1 MKKFEITDELK
12 PKIIELYV
20 DKMYG
25 AGRVADILNIPEKP
39 LRKFLTNEGI
49 MRAPGTTKLYRC
61 DDGYFNN
68 ISTEHQAYWL
78 GVLFADG
85 NVQKGKDTHSG
96 RIILSSIDT
105 QWIDLFKKDIKY
117 SGNIYEET
125 HKVFQ
130 KKISKISLS
139 SEQMYQDLINL
150 GCVPEKSMIIRI
162 PAIPLNLMSHFI
174 RGYFDGDGTVGV
186 YKNSNKWNTYT
197 LRSGF
202 CSGSQEFLEAISLF
216 IPTNNKTVKKTKNRN
231 LYSINLSVN
240 DSISLYQY
248 MYTDATI
255 WLPRKR
261 EKFENFLQ
269 ERCSET
275 IIGPSRPD
283 EGIVQSSLKEEE

>member
-1 MKKFEITDELK
+1 
-12 PKIIELYV
+12 
-20 DKMYG
+20 
-25 AGRVADILNIPEKP
+25 
-39 LRKFLTNEGI
+39 
-49 MRAPGTTKLYRC
+49 
-61 DDGYFNN
+61 
-68 ISTEHQAYWL
+68 
-78 GVLFADG
+78 
-85 NVQKGKDTHSG
+85 
-96 RIILSSIDT
+96 
-105 QWIDLFKKDIKY
+105 
-117 SGNIYEET
+117 
-125 HKVFQ
+125 
-130 KKISKISLS
+130 
-139 SEQMYQDLINL
+139 MYQDLINL
-150 GCVPEKSMIIRI
+150 GCIPEKSMIIRI
-162 PAIPLNLMSHFI
+162 PAIPLNLMPHFI

-261 EKFENFLQ
+261 EKFESFLQ